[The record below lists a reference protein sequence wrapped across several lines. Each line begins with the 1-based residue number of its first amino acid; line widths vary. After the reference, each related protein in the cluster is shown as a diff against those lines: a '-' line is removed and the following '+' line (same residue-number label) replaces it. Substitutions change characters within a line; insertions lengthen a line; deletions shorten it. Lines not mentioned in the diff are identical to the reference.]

1 MRLLTLMALALC
13 SGCLIEPAPE
23 GQSRSRTAATRS
35 PAPGTTTN
43 STTAVEDLKN
53 NPLPPLS
60 AEPAWRDLVQHTRL
74 LPPMRI
80 LHPGPSSD
88 GKFVAYATSE
98 FGPKTQIVVR
108 DASAAT
114 SLQITRNS
122 GDNLFPRISPCG
134 KLVAYASDR
143 EGNWDIYIA
152 RLDAPA
158 SVIQVTMEATD
169 DVCPAWSADGK
180 RLVYASRQG
189 EGPWQIV
196 LTDIASRV
204 KTFLGAGL
212 YPDWSPD
219 AKDPWICFQ
228 SQPRDACGKSGVWVV
243 RPDGTG
249 LREIAGDKARRW
261 SALSPRYSPCG
272 KWIVYASLRKSPEA
286 SLFGAPADADDL
298 WIIRPDGTFE
308 MRLTEEASGESW
320 PAWGGGRVFFI
331 SNRDGASNLYSLGVK
346 PLEDP

>member
-1 MRLLTLMALALC
+1 MRLFTLFILALC

-23 GQSRSRTAATRS
+23 GRSRSKTSSTR
-35 PAPGTTTN
+35 PPRPVTGPQD
-43 STTAVEDLKN
+43 VEDLKD

-74 LPPMRI
+74 LPPARI
-80 LHPGPSSD
+80 LHPAPSAD

-108 DASAAT
+108 DAAAAT
-114 SLQITRNS
+114 SVQVTLN
-122 GDNLFPRISPCG
+122 GGENLFPRISPCG
-134 KLVAYASDR
+134 RLVAYASNR
-143 EGNWDIYIA
+143 EGNWDIYLA

-158 SVIQVTMEATD
+158 VVTQVTLEGTD
-169 DVCPAWSADGK
+169 DICPAWSPDGK
-180 RLVYASRQG
+180 RLVYASRTG

-219 AKDPWICFQ
+219 PKDPWICFQ
-228 SQPRDACGKSGVWVV
+228 SQPRDAGGRSAVWVV

-249 LREIAGDKARRW
+249 LREIAGDKGRTW
-261 SALSPRYSPCG
+261 SALHPRYSPCG

-286 SLFGAPADADDL
+286 RLFGAPADADDL
-298 WIIRPDGTFE
+298 WIIRPDGTCE
-308 MRLTEEASGESW
+308 MRLTEEPSGESW
-320 PAWGGGRVFFI
+320 PAWGGGRIFFI
-331 SNRDGASNLYSLGVK
+331 STRDGARNLYSLGVK
-346 PLEDP
+346 PLEDHP